1 MAINGKS
8 PSELE
13 REANRV
19 RADLATTLEQLRH
32 NLTPA
37 NLLNEL
43 AESSGLKEVTPE
55 RAFDFTVRR
64 HPLPT
69 LMVGMGLA
77 FWAYTSAHRK
87 PDHKHELELER
98 LPVAGAVPKPAAGIT
113 EVVGSLAE
121 TATKVFRDQADA
133 KSAQFKEFAE
143 SHIRSGAEY
152 VSGAID
158 RTIGDLVAHIPGAPG
173 GAATSVLG
181 RANSYRRCAAIIH
194 PEIHEVSGGTLCW
207 FGLGSAPDSPRI
219 PIMVKL

>member
-1 MAINGKS
+1 MAINGES

-13 REANRV
+13 RDANRA
-19 RADLATTLEQLRH
+19 RAELATTLEQLRH

-55 RAFDFTVRR
+55 RAFDFAVRR

-69 LMVGMGLA
+69 LIVGVGLA

-87 PDHKHELELER
+87 PDHRHELELER
-98 LPVAGAVPKPAAGIT
+98 LPVAGATPKPNGGIT
-113 EVVGSLAE
+113 GIVGSLAE

-133 KSAQFKEFAE
+133 KSEEFKEFAE

-152 VSGAID
+152 VSEAID
-158 RTIGDLVAHIPGAPG
+158 RTVDDLVAHIPGAP
-173 GAATSVLG
+173 AARPLLS
-181 RANSYRRCAAIIH
+181 SAAQ
-194 PEIHEVSGGTLCW
+194 TLIVAALQS
-207 FGLGSAPDSPRI
+207 FLPKYTR
-219 PIMVKL
+219 